1 MIGFVGLSH
10 LGIVSSIAT
19 ASKGF
24 QVAAYDP
31 DPNLCDALG
40 KSQLPIAE
48 PGLSELLDSNRGQIG
63 FSSDPSILNQCA
75 VVYISKDTTTGDD
88 GASDLTA
95 IQTLI
100 DAIIPHLAADACL
113 VVLSQVPPGF
123 NRRLARSLGSR
134 PGASNISLIHQVETL
149 IFGQAVDRALNPER
163 IIVGCTDPNQPLPQ
177 VYSSLLDAFDCPVL
191 TMNYQ
196 SAELTKAALNMFLA
210 ASVTASNTLAEICEG
225 IGADWSEII
234 PALRSD
240 RRIGPHAYLSP
251 GLGLSGGNLERDLT
265 TISAISS
272 EHGTDSGVIDAYL
285 ANSRHRQAWA
295 LKTIWANSPAGS
307 VGSTVALWGLAYK
320 PDTDSTMNSPALSLI
335 NGLGNT
341 SIRAYDPKA
350 ILEPQAFSHVD
361 QTATALDCCNGA
373 DALAIMTAWNEFSTV
388 DLDQVR
394 ELMAGRVIVDP
405 LGLLDGE
412 KCAALGFQHHRL
424 GYPTVPASA
433 PW

>member
-31 DPNLCDALG
+31 DPNLCDALR

-48 PGLSELLDSNRGQIG
+48 PGLSELLDSNRDQIG

-95 IQTLI
+95 IQSLI

-123 NRRLARSLGSR
+123 NRRLGKSLSNSFGD
-134 PGASNISLIHQVETL
+134 SNISLFHQIETL

-163 IIVGCTDPNQPLPQ
+163 IIVGCHDSKEPLPPA
-177 VYSSLLDAFDCPVL
+177 YSSLLDSYECPVL
-191 TMNYQ
+191 AMSYQ
-196 SAELTKAALNMFLA
+196 SAELTKTAINMLLA

-225 IGADWSEII
+225 IGADWNEIL

-240 RRIGPHAYLSP
+240 RRIGPYAYLSP
-251 GLGLSGGNLERDLT
+251 GLGLSGGNLERDLA

-272 EHGTDSGVIDAYL
+272 EYGTESGVIDAYL
-285 ANSRHRQAWA
+285 ANSRHRAAWA
-295 LKTIWANSPAGS
+295 LKTLWTNSQAGID
-307 VGSTVALWGLAYK
+307 GSTVAVWGLAYK
-320 PDTDSTMNSPALSLI
+320 PGTDSTKNSPALSLLD
-335 NGLGNT
+335 GLGNT
-341 SIRAYDPKA
+341 KVRAYDPEA
-350 ILEPQAFSHVD
+350 VLEPKASSNADQA
-361 QTATALDCCNGA
+361 ATALDCCHGA
-373 DALAIMTAWNEFSTV
+373 DALAIMTAWQEFSTI

-394 ELMAGRVIVDP
+394 ELMAGRLIVDP
-405 LGLLDGE
+405 FGLLDPE

-424 GYPTVPASA
+424 GASSVPECD